1 MTSSLAQKRKN
12 SAMFGFIFL
21 FFIDL
26 VWTEIVLELYLISL
40 ILHNLVMSF
49 FRNYT
54 KYHFSRS
61 ILLFLLAFED
71 VVHIALI
78 DAGLIVC
85 LELKN
90 VSDIADLNIIL
101 SSFLLIL

>member
-1 MTSSLAQKRKN
+1 MVEYDIIFSSKAKKLCDVWVHIPIL
-12 SAMFGFIFL
+12 S
-21 FFIDL
+21 DL
-26 VWTEIVLELYLISL
+26 VWTKIVLELYLISL

-54 KYHFSRS
+54 QYHFSRS

-71 VVHIALI
+71 VVHIVLI

-85 LELKN
+85 LELTN
-90 VSDIADLNIIL
+90 VSDIAALNIY
-101 SSFLLIL
+101 

>member
-1 MTSSLAQKRKN
+1 
-12 SAMFGFIFL
+12 
-21 FFIDL
+21 
-26 VWTEIVLELYLISL
+26 
-40 ILHNLVMSF
+40 MSF

-85 LELKN
+85 LELTN
-90 VSDIADLNIIL
+90 VSDIAALNISDIAAL
-101 SSFLLIL
+101 NIYVSSFLIIL